1 MSFLLF
7 LIHPKL
13 FHVSSQSLSSS
24 DLRVCLPK
32 DEHGAVGKDLSRPI
46 SGRRLLQIFLLLIEL
61 EVVNVVH

>member
-13 FHVSSQSLSSS
+13 FHIQSFSSS